1 MKLFLALVVG
11 NVAAVA
17 GQDEVVMNDGTPLP
31 GFTKFLLKDA
41 ATAGA
46 VCLDGSPGGGY
57 IRRGDPAHW
66 IIFHQ
71 GGGWC
76 TSDLDCAAR
85 ANCSATKPGCITG
98 RGCCAM
104 GSSTVWGPT
113 YTDSYEGA
121 AIFSDPAFSN
131 HTIFYAMYCDGGSWT
146 GDMTATV
153 PVGGATVHYRGRRL
167 LDALLDALLAEG
179 LGKASTLLY
188 GGCSAGGL
196 TAYLHADYVA
206 SRMPAGVKVV
216 ALADAMFSRDAPTWD
231 GATTFLDHMRWG
243 YDAWNA
249 SSSGNTA
256 CIAHYGITEG
266 WRCFFG
272 CVKS

>member
-1 MKLFLALVVG
+1 MWWLLGLVG
-11 NVAAVA
+11 
-17 GQDEVVMNDGTPLP
+17 P
-31 GFTKFLLKDA
+31 
-41 ATAGA
+41 
-46 VCLDGSPGGGY
+46 C
-57 IRRGDPAHW
+57 
-66 IIFHQ
+66 
-71 GGGWC
+71 
-76 TSDLDCAAR
+76 
-85 ANCSATKPGCITG
+85 
-98 RGCCAM
+98 CCARLA
-104 GSSTVWGPT
+104 V
-113 YTDSYEGA
+113 
-121 AIFSDPAFSN
+121 SD
-131 HTIFYAMYCDGGSWT
+131 
-146 GDMTATV
+146 V
-153 PVGGATVHYRGRRL
+153 RGNMANLRLPQPL